1 LSLRRTH
8 RPAADPPRMKIEHPL
23 AVIARS
29 RFATRQSA
37 AAHALDRIA
46 ASQVL
51 LTRKQVRAHSIPCR
65 RAPSLRGTALR
76 RGKLIHSTCG
86 YRLPRREAAPR
97 NDRQAT
103 LNFRSGRV
111 GRRQVC
117 NSQCKQCVASQRASA
132 LMGHRAARSANTAAN
147 QNTCRGPAAGHR
159 RDTYSGPGAQQAT
172 GHRTRS
178 RAASATVQTQ
188 HRARQQD
195 E

>member
-1 LSLRRTH
+1 
-8 RPAADPPRMKIEHPL
+8 
-23 AVIARS
+23 
-29 RFATRQSA
+29 
-37 AAHALDRIA
+37 
-46 ASQVL
+46 
-51 LTRKQVRAHSIPCR
+51 
-65 RAPSLRGTALR
+65 
-76 RGKLIHSTCG
+76 
-86 YRLPRREAAPR
+86 LPRREAAPR

-132 LMGHRAARSANTAAN
+132 LMGHRAARSANTAARSANTAAN